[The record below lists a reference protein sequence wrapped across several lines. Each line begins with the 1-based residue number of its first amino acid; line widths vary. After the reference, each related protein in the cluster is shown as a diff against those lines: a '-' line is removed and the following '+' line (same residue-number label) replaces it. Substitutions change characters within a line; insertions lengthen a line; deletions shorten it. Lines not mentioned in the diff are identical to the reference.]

1 VPVPDDFVNAQAS
14 RFAAQVFAQAE
25 TDRAEHGDLG
35 LPPKW
40 FGVNQKTIH
49 VKYDVSHGSHGVMF
63 GNATVS
69 II

>member
-1 VPVPDDFVNAQAS
+1 MPDDVVNAQAGG
-14 RFAAQVFAQAE
+14 FAAQVVTKAE
-25 TDRAEHGDLG
+25 TDRAEYGNLG

-49 VKYDVSHGSHGVMF
+49 VKYDVSHGSHGVKF